1 MCPWF
6 LLFTWLYISH
16 IFYFSCQHTKMCNPI
31 QWHQEAVYT
40 LAGIEQ
46 ILLFLVLVRLDIV
59 LCDLFLIAAYR
70 RSRKWSDVF
79 IMFCVGIWEDARDF
93 ENAIRI
99 FRHSLASFLPRE
111 LCLSR
116 YLGETGRDVEC
127 GPISKF
133 RKEDLATR
141 NGRKSRNKQNLYD
154 GWQTILNKYFL
165 FQILIKSSKLCLIED
180 AAYIWVLRWSLF

>member
-1 MCPWF
+1 M
-6 LLFTWLYISH
+6 
-16 IFYFSCQHTKMCNPI
+16 
-31 QWHQEAVYT
+31 
-40 LAGIEQ
+40 AGIEQ

-59 LCDLFLIAAYR
+59 LCALFLIAAYR
-70 RSRKWSDVF
+70 SRKLSDVF

-99 FRHSLASFLPRE
+99 CPQSLASFLPRE

-127 GPISKF
+127 GPISKL
-133 RKEDLATR
+133 RKEDPATR

-154 GWQTILNKYFL
+154 G
-165 FQILIKSSKLCLIED
+165 
-180 AAYIWVLRWSLF
+180 